1 MKWAAALSLLP
12 TLVLFFAAQEAAPP
26 RLSVYT
32 QKSSFSIVV
41 QQQDGHPYVSLPE
54 LLTQLGEL
62 NGKLAGS
69 RWKFSFNDVQ
79 SEFRDASTQAKVGG
93 SDVSFPYP
101 FYVAGGRLIAP
112 ISSLSVLLPQLL
124 RAPVEV
130 HESGQRVFVGG
141 VSTRFST
148 GILETP
154 SPQVVLTFSAPVNP
168 SIATEPGKLRMVFQ
182 REPLVYNGPGNVNLN
197 TRAISLLSYRE
208 NNGAAEIT
216 LNGNAALLARFSP
229 DRKMITVAPVNQVT
243 SSTAPGAPAQS
254 AAPATN
260 VPAVGGQPPGASPPP
275 PVRPAVVIDPSHGGA
290 DPGATLAEG
299 MGEKEITLE
308 IARRLLRE
316 LLARGV
322 PAMLLRDSDTN
333 LSTEQRAILANTSR
347 AQLYV
352 TIHAADQGSGVR
364 LYTALLVP
372 SGEEK
377 RGPFLPWDR
386 AQAGFLPASRNLAG
400 TVAAELSKNQLPVR
414 QLSASLQPLNHIA
427 TAAVAVEVTPAAG
440 DAKQLRSGGYQE
452 QVSNALATGISN
464 ALRAGVAR

>member
-1 MKWAAALSLLP
+1 
-12 TLVLFFAAQEAAPP
+12 
-26 RLSVYT
+26 
-32 QKSSFSIVV
+32 
-41 QQQDGHPYVSLPE
+41 
-54 LLTQLGEL
+54 
-62 NGKLAGS
+62 
-69 RWKFSFNDVQ
+69 
-79 SEFRDASTQAKVGG
+79 
-93 SDVSFPYP
+93 
-101 FYVAGGRLIAP
+101 
-112 ISSLSVLLPQLL
+112 
-124 RAPVEV
+124 
-130 HESGQRVFVGG
+130 
-141 VSTRFST
+141 
-148 GILETP
+148 
-154 SPQVVLTFSAPVNP
+154 
-168 SIATEPGKLRMVFQ
+168 
-182 REPLVYNGPGNVNLN
+182 
-197 TRAISLLSYRE
+197 
-208 NNGAAEIT
+208 
-216 LNGNAALLARFSP
+216 
-229 DRKMITVAPVNQVT
+229 
-243 SSTAPGAPAQS
+243 
-254 AAPATN
+254 
-260 VPAVGGQPPGASPPP
+260 
-275 PVRPAVVIDPSHGGA
+275 
-290 DPGATLAEG
+290 

-333 LSTEQRAILANTSR
+333 LSMEQRAILANTSR

-414 QLSASLQPLNHIA
+414 QLSACLQPLNHIA

-452 QVSNALATGISN
+452 QVSNALAAGISN